1 MSTFKKITIEEQK
14 LLSTDD
20 QRDYLKALMVSEGED
35 LPEADETY
43 VVPSGGADQEDS
55 PGALPPRTGEVA
67 PPPGMQSEDE
77 NKDLPASMR
86 GELGSLD
93 EPVIPPVETAPPAAP
108 AEEEPPPV
116 EPVEEKPAEEK
127 PEEEKPAEETPAPFM
142 QVNEQTSYNTEEEA
156 RKGFDEKD
164 RTIKLR
170 DEELRLARQDAELA
184 SREADSLRNRME
196 RETAVAEEPAF
207 VPDAT
212 PAELPPEPTA
222 QQLYDIYDDPEKGP
236 LEAVKQMMPHVL
248 QDLQPLIDM
257 AQRLN
262 SMKADEFIQQ
272 LMLMKTGDVMQNY
285 HEESIYGAID
295 QEYPEFEGKWRDP
308 DDPIGK
314 EYSRIWNE
322 IDHGYKQIHGAT
334 LTEISER
341 SPESVQWS
349 IAEVLSRMSVPSENG
364 VTSPPPATTGQVDTP
379 TEPPPTDGPD
389 AGSPEPRIT
398 QAEAQQLAKE
408 AADIAVKAVE
418 ARNALHGKTTT
429 ESSQAKA
436 TQPAEMKKTW
446 TKEDIRKNPQGF
458 AAYAKGNPNY
468 NKVTLDALPQ
478 VRE

>member
-14 LLSTDD
+14 LLSTDE
-20 QRDYLKALMVSEGED
+20 QRDYLKALMVSEGEEI
-35 LPEADETY
+35 PEADETY
-43 VVPSGGADQEDS
+43 VVPSGGADQEES

-93 EPVIPPVETAPPAAP
+93 DPAITP
-108 AEEEPPPV
+108 PPPV
-116 EPVEEKPAEEK
+116 EEPPVTEEPAPVEAAEEKPAEEA
-127 PEEEKPAEETPAPFM
+127 PAEEKPAEETPAPFM

-164 RTIKLR
+164 RTIKLK

-196 RETAVAEEPAF
+196 RETAAEVEPII

-262 SMKADEFIQQ
+262 VMKADEFISQ

-285 HEESIYGAID
+285 HEESIYGAVD
-295 QEYPEFEGKWRDP
+295 NEYPEFEGKWRDP
-308 DDPIGK
+308 NDPLGQ
-314 EYSRIWNE
+314 EYARIWNE
-322 IDHGYKQIHGAT
+322 IDEGYRQIHGAS

-349 IAEVLSRMSVPSENG
+349 ISEVLSRMSVPSENG
-364 VTSPPPATTGQVDTP
+364 VTTPPPATTGRETAP
-379 TEPPPTDGPD
+379 TEPPLTDGPD

-418 ARNALHGKTTT
+418 TRNALHGKTAT

-436 TQPAEMKKTW
+436 TQPAETKKTW
-446 TKEDIRKNPQGF
+446 TKEEIRKNPTGF
-458 AAYAKGNPNY
+458 AAYAKSNPNY